1 VTADNAGCP
10 AVPNEAAA
18 AVSVSVVVTT
28 KNSGRTLEACL
39 ASVRSQSHP
48 AVQLVLVDNSSTDDT
63 LDLAAKYCDVVATIG
78 PERSA
83 QRNHG
88 ASLSDGEILMF
99 IDSDMVLDTEIVA
112 QGVQA
117 LVEPAVRAVVFPEE
131 SFGDDFW
138 TQVRILERSC
148 LNDDDRAVAARM
160 YRRADFE
167 ESGGFDLELN
177 GPEDWDLSRR
187 IARGTAMPRTTAM
200 IRHNEG
206 RTTLRGAFVKRRYYA
221 PGYLR
226 YLEKHGRAVLGQAN
240 PVLRPAFFRHWRE
253 LGRHPVL
260 TAGIFVLK
268 SAELGAVL
276 QVAVEQKLL
285 GRTRNRA
292 GQVYQG
298 GAPAVGTHAGG
309 HRPLIVTFGSVVDAH
324 GGVQTR
330 ARVTAET
337 FSDLGL
343 PAQVVSTREA
353 ATTSEPP
360 WAERL
365 VAPTRKP
372 FRGFSPSLVRLI
384 SRAGADSSVVVI
396 TNAMLLPAFLAA
408 RTGKPLVWDT
418 NECQTLHYRRLPH
431 TVGNLARLAVWWIL
445 ERWATRR
452 CTVAIA
458 ISSEEAITWRKVHP
472 ELRDKL
478 CVVDHAAMVSPRD
491 NGAAREVLT
500 GMVGAPLDGPVLLF
514 LGSMRAKHNA
524 AAAAWIRENL
534 VSTLAPD
541 ATLVFCGPGTERL
554 PEPTDGG
561 ARVVALGAVDDVDSV
576 VAAADLCLAPLAAG
590 AGVKTKVLHY
600 LSHGRPVAGTP
611 TAFEGIDGAPGI
623 LVAPLDE
630 LAAVVKHACQTVEDP
645 RSAASRSAAQMRWV
659 DEHHGRSH
667 IAAQWRE
674 VLGCLPTS
682 STM

>member
-1 VTADNAGCP
+1 VSPDTAGTPLAPHQG
-10 AVPNEAAA
+10 A
-18 AVSVSVVVTT
+18 VSVVVTT

-39 ASVRSQSHP
+39 ASVRAQSHP
-48 AVQLVLVDNSSTDDT
+48 SVELVLVDNSSTDDT
-63 LDLAAKYCDVVATIG
+63 LVLAQRYCDVVATIG

-88 ASLSDGEILMF
+88 ASLSHGEILMF
-99 IDSDMVLDTEIVA
+99 IDSDMVLDAEIVA
-112 QGVQA
+112 QGAQA
-117 LVEPAVRAVVFPEE
+117 LADLAVRAVVFPEE

-148 LNDDDRAVAARM
+148 LNEDDRAVAARM
-160 YRRADFE
+160 YRRVDFE

-187 IARGTAMPRTTAM
+187 IAQGTTMPRTTAM
-200 IRHNEG
+200 IRHDEG

-221 PGYLR
+221 PGYLK
-226 YLEKHGRAVLGQAN
+226 YLDKHGRAVLGQAN

-276 QVAVEQKLL
+276 QVAVEQKVLR
-285 GRTRNRA
+285 RTRSRV

-298 GAPAVGTHAGG
+298 SSAAVGAPTGQ
-309 HRPLIVTFGSVVDAH
+309 HRPLIVTFGSVADAH

-343 PAQVVSTREA
+343 PAQVVSTREV

-365 VAPTRKP
+365 VAPARKP

-384 SRAGADSSVVVI
+384 SRTAADASVVVI
-396 TNAMLLPAFLAA
+396 TNAMFLPAVLAA

-418 NECQTLHYRRLPH
+418 NECQTLHYGRLPR
-431 TVGNLARLAVWWIL
+431 TPPNVARLGLWWVL
-445 ERWATRR
+445 ERWATRQ

-458 ISSEEAITWRKVHP
+458 ISSEEAVTWRKVHP
-472 ELRDKL
+472 ALRDKL
-478 CVVDHAAMVSPRD
+478 CVVDHTPMVSPRD
-491 NGAAREVLT
+491 REAAREVLT
-500 GMVGAPLDGPVLLF
+500 AMAGAPLDGPVLLF
-514 LGSMRAKHNA
+514 LGNMRAKHNSA
-524 AAAAWIRENL
+524 AASWIRENL
-534 VSTLAPD
+534 VSTLAPET
-541 ATLVFCGPGTERL
+541 TLVFCGPGTERL
-554 PEPTDGG
+554 AGSTGGG
-561 ARVVALGAVDDVDSV
+561 ARVVSLGAVDDVDSV

-611 TAFEGIDGAPGI
+611 TAFEGIDGAPGV

-645 RSAASRSAAQMRWV
+645 RSAAARSAAQMLWV
-659 DEHHGRSH
+659 DKHHGRSH

-682 STM
+682 LTK